1 MKPATVTYDRLA
13 IGVRFMQINKAIAH
27 AVLLLAGVCD
37 KWVVE
42 KEKKKKEWK
51 KERVYGRVIE
61 RERAAACI

>member
-1 MKPATVTYDRLA
+1 MTYDRLA

-42 KEKKKKEWK
+42 KKEWK
-51 KERVYGRVIE
+51 KEQVYDTSGRVIE

>member
-1 MKPATVTYDRLA
+1 MNEVPRWTFDHLA

-42 KEKKKKEWK
+42 KKEWE
-51 KERVYGRVIE
+51 KERVYGTAGRVIE